1 MPQIYVDSDNDAT
14 RCYMFFQRMA
24 AKVELINTVVTQ
36 AHGLPDALNGPVSEA
51 LVGICEVSPFLFHIT
66 LLIRFIDE
74 RPCLWPV
81 NALQALRSDPSQM

>member
-1 MPQIYVDSDNDAT
+1 MYVESDNHAT

-24 AKVELINTVVTQ
+24 AKVDLINTVVTQ

-51 LVGICEVSPFLFHIT
+51 VIGICEVSPFVFHIT

-74 RPCLWPV
+74 RPRLSPV
-81 NALQALRSDPSQM
+81 NALQALCSDPSQM